1 MPINYAEKYAPYV
14 DERFKKQS
22 LSNGAVNQDLDWV
35 GVETVKVFSIPTV
48 PMRDYSLTGMNRYG
62 VPEELQNSV
71 QEMKVTR
78 DRAFTFTIDN
88 KSKQDTMGVMEA
100 GKALARQIDEVVVPE
115 VDIYRFSIICAN
127 AGTTATAPITKDNA
141 YEAFLDAT
149 TTLTDLK
156 VPLVGRVAYI
166 GANFYKQIR
175 LDPSFIKASDIAQD
189 ALMKGQVGQIDGIPL
204 ITVPSSYLPANVE
217 FFVTHPMA
225 TVAPIKLTDY
235 VTHENPPGINGTLVE
250 GRIRYDAFVFENK
263 KNAIYVHKKA

>member
-88 KSKQDTMGVMEA
+88 KSKQDTMSVMKA
-100 GKALARQIDEVVVPE
+100 GKALARPIGEVVVPE
-115 VDIYRFSIICAN
+115 VDIYRFAVICTN
-127 AGTTATAPITKDNA
+127 AGTTATASITKNNSC
-141 YEAFLDAT
+141 EAL
-149 TTLTDLK
+149 
-156 VPLVGRVAYI
+156 
-166 GANFYKQIR
+166 
-175 LDPSFIKASDIAQD
+175 
-189 ALMKGQVGQIDGIPL
+189 
-204 ITVPSSYLPANVE
+204 
-217 FFVTHPMA
+217 
-225 TVAPIKLTDY
+225 
-235 VTHENPPGINGTLVE
+235 
-250 GRIRYDAFVFENK
+250 
-263 KNAIYVHKKA
+263 

>member
-1 MPINYAEKYAPYV
+1 
-14 DERFKKQS
+14 
-22 LSNGAVNQDLDWV
+22 
-35 GVETVKVFSIPTV
+35 
-48 PMRDYSLTGMNRYG
+48 
-62 VPEELQNSV
+62 
-71 QEMKVTR
+71 
-78 DRAFTFTIDN
+78 
-88 KSKQDTMGVMEA
+88 
-100 GKALARQIDEVVVPE
+100 
-115 VDIYRFSIICAN
+115 
-127 AGTTATAPITKDNA
+127 
-141 YEAFLDAT
+141 
-149 TTLTDLK
+149 TDLK

-217 FFVTHPMA
+217 FFITHPMA